1 MASELK
7 MQFELPANRKPK
19 ECTCKLKLLLLNCVR
34 WTGSALKIIISYYQ
48 GGNNKT
54 VVWSA
59 ACPISDLFGK
69 GERYWA

>member
-1 MASELK
+1 MNWLIG
-7 MQFELPANRKPK
+7 FDIITFN
-19 ECTCKLKLLLLNCVR
+19 NCQR
-34 WTGSALKIIISYYQ
+34 NISNVL

-69 GERYWA
+69 GDRYWA